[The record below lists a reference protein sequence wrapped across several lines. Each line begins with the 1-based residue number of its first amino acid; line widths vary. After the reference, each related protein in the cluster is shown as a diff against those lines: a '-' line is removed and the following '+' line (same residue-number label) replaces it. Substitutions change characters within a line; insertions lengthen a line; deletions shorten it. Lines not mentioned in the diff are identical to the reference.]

1 MPAHQISFDY
11 RMEAAGEAHMNL
23 GARLEPNMEVEAC

>member
-11 RMEAAGEAHMNL
+11 QMEEAGEAHVNL
-23 GARLEPNMEVEAC
+23 GVCLEPNMDVEAC